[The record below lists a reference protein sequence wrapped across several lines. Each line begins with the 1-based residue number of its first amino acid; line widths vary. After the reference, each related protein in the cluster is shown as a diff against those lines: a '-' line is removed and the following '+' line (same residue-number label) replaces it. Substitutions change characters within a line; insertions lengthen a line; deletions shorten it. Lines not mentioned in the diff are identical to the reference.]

1 MKPSKNLHGGG
12 KMGFIDIKE
21 EKKQLNKL
29 ISLEEVF
36 KRYPSIRTRA
46 RKLAFSVTMKNKIQT
61 SVIEPL
67 ERISGIPEEYL
78 QLDRLQKKVEE
89 LITITTIKT
98 TMKEVVLKGD
108 ISFEDAIKKS
118 KLKTKD
124 MRDVLETLI
133 EEGKRQSPEN
143 DALLLAKAYQEYLT
157 M

>member
-1 MKPSKNLHGGG
+1 
-12 KMGFIDIKE
+12 
-21 EKKQLNKL
+21 
-29 ISLEEVF
+29 
-36 KRYPSIRTRA
+36 
-46 RKLAFSVTMKNKIQT
+46 MKNKIQT
-61 SVIEPL
+61 SVIEEFKRTP
-67 ERISGIPEEYL
+67 GIPEEYL
-78 QLDRLQKKVEE
+78 RLEALQEKVED
-89 LITITTIKT
+89 LITITTIKS
-98 TMKEVVLKGD
+98 TMQEVVLKGD

>member
-1 MKPSKNLHGGG
+1 
-12 KMGFIDIKE
+12 MGFIDIKE
-21 EKKQLNKL
+21 EKKQLNKF
-29 ISLEEVF
+29 INLEEVE

-78 QLDRLQKKVEE
+78 QLDTLQEKVED
-89 LITITTIKT
+89 LITITTIKS
-98 TMKEVVLKGD
+98 TMQEVVLKGD

-124 MRDVLETLI
+124 MKDILETLI

-143 DALLLAKAYQEYLT
+143 DALLLANAYQAYLT